1 MMENIH
7 SEMYALL
14 IDCYITDGL
23 EKDRLFCAIDKISGV
38 RAKAKWSCEWIQ
50 NDTSSFAMR
59 LVAFAAVEGIFFS
72 SSFASIFWM
81 KKRGLLPGLTF
92 SNELISRD
100 EGMHTEFA
108 AMIFRHLQHKPST
121 QTVTRI
127 ITEAVAIEQDFVT
140 GESDHYTDLLRLQKK
155 NVYSEALPVDL
166 IGMNKT
172 LMHQY
177 VEYVADH
184 LLGSFDMPKIFNT
197 ANPFDFMDMIS
208 TEGKTNFF
216 ERRVSEYS
224 RPNFRMHDPLMGG
237 GYHTMKLL

>member
-23 EKDRLFCAIDKISGV
+23 KKDQLFCAIDKISGV
-38 RAKAKWSCEWIQ
+38 RAKEHFLDEETWPSPWPHILQWI
-50 NDTSSFAMR
+50 
-59 LVAFAAVEGIFFS
+59 
-72 SSFASIFWM
+72 
-81 KKRGLLPGLTF
+81 
-92 SNELISRD
+92 ISRD

-177 VEYVADH
+177 VEYVANH

-216 ERRVSEYS
+216 EHRVSEYS